1 MVAKA
6 SHPFEILLVEDNP
19 ADVELLRVAFEENRL
34 KRNLRVARD
43 GEEAI
48 KVLKDCG
55 EAGEGTRPQLIFL
68 DLNLPR
74 KDGREVLSEIKADKR
89 LRRIP
94 VIVLSS
100 SAADEDIDS
109 AYDLQASCYITKPMN
124 AQGYFDVVASIDEFW
139 FSVVQLPS

>member
-19 ADVELLRVAFEENRL
+19 ADVELMRVALQENRI

-43 GEEAI
+43 GEEAMEL
-48 KVLKDCG
+48 LKETG
-55 EAGEGTRPQLIFL
+55 EAGRSERPQVIFL

-74 KDGREVLSEIKADKR
+74 KDGREVLSEIKADAR

-100 SAADEDIDS
+100 SAAAEDIDT
-109 AYDLQASCYITKPMN
+109 AYDLQANCYITKPMN
-124 AQGYFDVVASIDEFW
+124 ASGYFDVVAAMDRFW